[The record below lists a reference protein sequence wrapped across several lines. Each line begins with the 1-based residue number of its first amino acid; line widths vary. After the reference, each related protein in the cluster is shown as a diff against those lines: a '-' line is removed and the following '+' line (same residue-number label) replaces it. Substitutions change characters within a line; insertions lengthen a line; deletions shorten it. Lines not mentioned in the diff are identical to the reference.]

1 MTEPQS
7 GPREWGMTRMILI
20 DSYSKGRVVE
30 FDVAGG
36 AALAGR
42 NGEGK
47 TTLLSVLPLFH
58 GETPSR
64 LVRKGANRQ
73 GFVRH
78 YLPHTSSYIV
88 FEYVREDG
96 DLCMSVFYANA
107 DGTSVNQRFVRAPFD
122 VSIFISDD
130 GASFLPTRELKAR
143 LSELRISSS
152 NVNDLAG
159 YRNVLHGTP
168 QNREQA
174 QDVQLYS
181 ITPPGKP
188 IPGVE
193 RIISGMF
200 QRTTNF
206 SDIAAIVVRNVQD
219 GEDPIQLK
227 TKRDQVEWWVRD
239 YDAYIGVMRAEPRWR
254 TAEAA
259 AVDALEARGHLGRLI
274 SSLDGFLQHALTERA
289 ELDDQARSISSSEAR
304 IQDEDRPR
312 LQALRTTQASLTTE
326 RKQIIRDEDQYQSA
340 LERYLSAG
348 LEGAAK
354 ALETLPDLD
363 RSIADLSRRKD
374 VLEGEAGSIST
385 RYDRLMVDARDR
397 SAERSAALHAEMTP
411 HRAAIDESRAASEQ
425 RATAARVEHQASVTR
440 DEEEMDGRVADA
452 TRRHAAA
459 KERVTHPVLPQDL
472 IKARDD
478 ASTSHIAARRRHDD
492 ARAALDEGQAA
503 VQEAKTRLL
512 NAEQN
517 VGHARSRQTTSAA
530 ALEEARAVV
539 QGPEGSM
546 LRFARENLPSA
557 LDRLT
562 RSMPIALLLRS
573 DLSPT
578 LSEGDA
584 DSAFGIRFDVSRL
597 PEDPASDIENA
608 RLHLER
614 AEADTLRTTSA
625 LQDAMNTLD
634 RAGTTLSKV
643 SQDLRPLQVAESSLR
658 TRLEEEAA
666 LERNIVLAYEEA
678 KAAAATHAQSQLSIA
693 EHDLKQV
700 LEARSA
706 MRSAHADQAARLDRK
721 LSEDMA
727 SLRAQASALEDN
739 FAASQAELRD
749 ALGLLIASLTQEKN
763 EALRQHGV
771 DVDAVQR
778 IVDETKRLTLE
789 RARIAGREK
798 EVSAWRHWN
807 LVEPPK
813 HETRLSRLAE
823 IDRELQTA
831 SNEGDALELRIQRE
845 STELRERRDAISKRR
860 EAIVSEEMS
869 VSERLKTLEPF
880 REQPA
885 TQWRSQDVLG
895 LVLKDAATAHSRI
908 VESEKRR
915 DFALRDLDAA
925 FNTHRDSAPFSYLHE
940 GSFETDGGGDR
951 LAGFRAWFEIRHAE
965 IRLRI
970 SDTAETLSR
979 NIGVFRDGMH
989 EFRRALLSFNR
1000 DIQRHLADIA
1010 VFESLTDLEIDIR
1023 PSFDK
1028 LEYWPRIEAVAE
1040 TARTMAAKAER
1051 GALPDAEFRD
1061 AVASLLPLWNSG
1073 TAIRADLASLIH
1085 ISGKVSDKG
1094 DVKTF
1099 QSGME
1104 LGDISSNG
1112 LSYLVLASILTAF
1125 VDRIRKG
1132 STTTI
1137 VWAVDELRD
1146 LDAINAAALVSM
1158 LKARR
1163 IEIVSAFTDVDSG
1176 IMRHFANRYA
1186 MRTGR
1191 RIQRVL
1197 LQDRRRRSI
1206 QGSEPSTHDQNQ
1218 ELPDVL

>member
-1 MTEPQS
+1 
-7 GPREWGMTRMILI
+7 MTRMILI

-30 FDVAGG
+30 LEVAGG

-107 DGTSVNQRFVRAPFD
+107 DGTSVNQRFVRAPFNAT
-122 VSIFISDD
+122 IFISED

-143 LSELRISSS
+143 LSERRISSS
-152 NVNDLAG
+152 NVNDLAAC
-159 YRNVLHGTP
+159 RNVLHGTP

-181 ITPPGKP
+181 VTPPGKP

-239 YDAYIGVMRAEPRWR
+239 YDAYTGVMRAEPRWR
-254 TAEAA
+254 AAESAA
-259 AVDALEARGHLGRLI
+259 IDVLEARGHLGRI
-274 SSLDGFLQHALTERA
+274 VSSLDGFLQHILAERA
-289 ELDDQARSISSSEAR
+289 ELDDQDRSISSSETR

-312 LQALRTTQASLTTE
+312 LQNLRTTQASLTTE

-340 LERYLSAG
+340 LERHLSAD
-348 LEGAAK
+348 LEKAAED
-354 ALETLPDLD
+354 LETLPNLD
-363 RSIADLSRRKD
+363 RSITDLSRRKD

-397 SAERSAALHAEMTP
+397 SAEQAAALHTEMTP
-411 HRAAIDESRAASEQ
+411 RRAAIDESRAASER
-425 RATAARVEHQASVTR
+425 RATTARGEHQASVTR

-459 KERVTHPVLPQDL
+459 KERVRHPVVPQD
-472 IKARDD
+472 IMKARDG
-478 ASTSHIAARRRHDD
+478 ASTSHIAARRKHDD
-492 ARAALDEGQAA
+492 ARAALAEGQAA
-503 VQEAKTRLL
+503 VQEAKNNLQA
-512 NAEQN
+512 AEQN

-557 LDRLT
+557 LGGLT
-562 RSMPIALLLRS
+562 RSMPIALLLRN

-584 DSAFGIRFDVSRL
+584 DSAFGIRFDISRL
-597 PEDPASDIENA
+597 PEDAASDIENA
-608 RLHLER
+608 RGHLEKTEAEKIR
-614 AEADTLRTTSA
+614 ATSV
-625 LQDAMNTLD
+625 LQDAVKALD
-634 RAGTTLSKV
+634 RTGTALFKA
-643 SQDLRPLQVAESSLR
+643 SQELRPLQLAESSLQ

-666 LERNIVLAYEEA
+666 LERNVVLAYEEA
-678 KAAAATHAQSQLSIA
+678 RASAATHAQRHLSSA
-693 EHDLKQV
+693 ENDLKQV
-700 LEARSA
+700 LDTRSA
-706 MRSAHADQAARLDRK
+706 MRSAHADQTARLDR
-721 LSEDMA
+721 EYAEYMA
-727 SLRAQASALEDN
+727 DLRSQVATLEES
-739 FAASQAELRD
+739 FVASQTELRD
-749 ALGLLIASLTQEKN
+749 SLALSIASLTQERN
-763 EALRQHGV
+763 DALRRHGV

-778 IVDETKRLTLE
+778 IVDETKSLSLE
-789 RARIAGREK
+789 RERIASREK

-807 LVEPPK
+807 VIEPPR

-823 IDRELQTA
+823 IDRDIKMATKD
-831 SNEGDALELRIQRE
+831 GDALELRIQRE
-845 STELRERRDAISKRR
+845 SAELRERRNAISKRR
-860 EAIVSEEMS
+860 ETIVSDEMS

-880 REQPA
+880 RDQSP

-895 LVLKDAATAHSRI
+895 LTLKDAAAAHSRI
-908 VESEKRR
+908 VDSEKRR

-925 FNTHRDSAPFSYLHE
+925 FNAHRDSAPFSYLHE
-940 GSFETDGGGDR
+940 GSFETDGGGER
-951 LAGFRAWFEIRHAE
+951 LAGFRAWYETRHGEIK
-965 IRLRI
+965 LRI

-989 EFRRALLSFNR
+989 EFRRSLLSFNR
-1000 DIQRHLADIA
+1000 DIQKHLADIA
-1010 VFESLTDLEIDIR
+1010 VFESLTSLEIDIR

-1040 TARTMAAKAER
+1040 TARAMAAKTER

-1085 ISGKVSDKG
+1085 ISGKVCDKG
-1094 DVKTF
+1094 VVKTF

-1112 LSYLVLASILTAF
+1112 LSYLILASILTAF

-1132 STTTI
+1132 SSTTI

-1197 LQDRRRRSI
+1197 LQDRRSRGVQDPGR
-1206 QGSEPSTHDQNQ
+1206 STHDQNQ
-1218 ELPDVL
+1218 EHPNVL